1 MTKPPKDTGPRAID
15 VIRAKSAL
23 ERRKIEVPEW
33 GLTFYFGKMTVSDM
47 EAVDARRKEGEEM
60 SHQHRNMVLL
70 VAKSQNEDGTP
81 MFGMGDIMFLKS
93 EADFVVLQRVVNFMF
108 ESAYQSIEAEV
119 DGKKKEIEKNPPLAS
134 A

>member
-1 MTKPPKDTGPRAID
+1 VAKPTREPGTRAID

-23 ERRKIEVPEW
+23 ERRKIVVPEW
-33 GLTFYFGKMTVSDM
+33 GLTFYFGKMTVADM

-60 SHQHRNMVLL
+60 THQHRNMVLL
-70 VAKSQNEDGTP
+70 VAKAQDEDGTP

-119 DGKKKEIEKNPPLAS
+119 DGKKKEIESNPPSAS